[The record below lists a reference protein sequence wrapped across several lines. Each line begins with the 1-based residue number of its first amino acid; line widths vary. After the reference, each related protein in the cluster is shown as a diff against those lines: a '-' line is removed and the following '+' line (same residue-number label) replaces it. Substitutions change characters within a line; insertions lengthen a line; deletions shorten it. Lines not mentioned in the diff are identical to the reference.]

1 MKKVT
6 ISVLTRGYDSVD
18 GYGNLIHR
26 NKCIREHILSKT
38 NLEIDCII
46 FHEGNITDSHQKYI
60 SDESQVP
67 LIFKNVKE
75 CGDKTAFDN
84 SRDVINSELCPPTEL
99 SSQFP
104 LGYKHMCYFW
114 SINLFDYLLD
124 YEYVIRIDEDVF
136 IQEIDIRIL
145 ESIIDQKIKFAAPYI
160 CPFLDHPDVMIGLEK
175 LTKEFVETNNLK
187 INGNISNVYA
197 PNTNVMILNL
207 DYYRNHTIIQNY
219 LVEIKESHGIYSNR
233 WGDATVW
240 GIITQ
245 KLQEDPFYLCDD
257 VVYFHDSHKHLVN
270 KKAKNV

>member
-1 MKKVT
+1 MKKIT
-6 ISVLTRGYDSVD
+6 ISVLTRGYDSLD
-18 GYGNLIHR
+18 GYDNLIHR

-114 SINLFDYLLD
+114 SINLFDYLSD

-145 ESIIDQKIKFAAPYI
+145 ESIIDQKIKFAVPYI

-187 INGNISNVYA
+187 INGNISNVFA

-233 WGDATVW
+233 WGDATLW

>member
-1 MKKVT
+1 MKKIT
-6 ISVLTRGYDSVD
+6 ISVLTRGYDSLD
-18 GYGNLIHR
+18 GYDNLIHR
-26 NKCIREHILSKT
+26 NKCIREYILSKT
-38 NLEIDCII
+38 NLEFDCII
-46 FHEGNITDSHQKYI
+46 FHEGNITEVHQKYI
-60 SDESQVP
+60 TDESQVP

-145 ESIIDQKIKFAAPYI
+145 ESIIDQKIKFAVPYI

-187 INGNISNVYA
+187 INGNISNVFA

>member
-1 MKKVT
+1 
-6 ISVLTRGYDSVD
+6 
-18 GYGNLIHR
+18 
-26 NKCIREHILSKT
+26 
-38 NLEIDCII
+38 LEIDCII

>member
-1 MKKVT
+1 MKKIT
-6 ISVLTRGYDSVD
+6 ISVLTRGYDSLD
-18 GYGNLIHR
+18 GYDNLIHR

-67 LIFKNVKE
+67 LIFRNVKE

-84 SRDVINSELCPPTEL
+84 SRDVVNSELCPPTEL

-114 SINLFDYLLD
+114 SINLFDYLSD

>member
-6 ISVLTRGYDSVD
+6 ISVLTRGYDSLD
-18 GYGNLIHR
+18 GYDNLIHR
-26 NKCIREHILSKT
+26 NKCIRKHILSKT

-60 SDESQVP
+60 SNESQVP

>member
-6 ISVLTRGYDSVD
+6 ISVLTRGYDSLD
-18 GYGNLIHR
+18 GYDNLIHR
-26 NKCIREHILSKT
+26 NKCICEHILSKT

>member
-6 ISVLTRGYDSVD
+6 ISVLTRGYDSLD
-18 GYGNLIHR
+18 GYDNLIHR